1 MNFIEFIEKK
11 QKLRQKKKQEYIK
24 LRKPVLNY
32 FLGNYTKEEV
42 HALSDTLE
50 ERVGGQEKIFYAFFN
65 QESLLEEFTAQ
76 EFQNQQ
82 IAEMEEEEY
91 SLSARQKLQE
101 NMGSIF
107 ALEPKL
113 QDFAIYVFNHASK
126 VQFMHK
132 GRIHVNIFVR
142 AEDLKACLLR
152 QMTEGIRDSFIE
164 FYPSGCSIDVFLL
177 LDQAAYAS
185 ADHGMEKKAFTYLT
199 LKETECMVR
208 EKNISMAYCMSNMN
222 SHGILNREPS
232 IVHEML
238 YDAALTIILKE
249 GIPADVQGDY
259 ETYKD
264 ESMKMNAGVREGT
277 FYSIGSFKLE
287 GIMEVIS
294 LIVYRTVFLKMM
306 KEREQLDV
314 AQYMQRFEISR
325 EGMNR
330 FLNQILPQIPFNELI
345 WEGIVRNKSYKGTEL
360 ANMPAGEGINKIY
373 GRNLDLMLDLNCL
386 KRFEVQERDFMDQ
399 KLSQLKDRINEL
411 YFSDNFTIFEICKV
425 VNEMLLVLK
434 NEKEYSDQM
443 YEAEMKTL
451 KSWELSVFPL
461 GQLRDKAEYSKDSK
475 ILYALAAAYLQK
487 KQRILYSK
495 ARSRMAEQMEEGLQK
510 MAEKYLAIA
519 DLVRQTADKLQETIR
534 YAVEDELELR
544 VGNCEYYYERI
555 TEEILD
561 TSENFKKF
569 IRDVN
574 QSIGNGNFTVEELFE
589 KVLDFCGKDI
599 FVREE
604 FHRDFSEEM
613 LLRLKNYREFETDQ
627 MVYDFAFNT
636 IMDNQIFMA
645 DQHSFLEPYREV
657 CFLVNRN
664 NSFVTATNQRM
675 AELKESHRMKI
686 FYENYYEDMDV
697 LFIEGCFDLADLHAY
712 DVYEKTYIRLA
723 RQDKVEIEYGENNK

>member
-1 MNFIEFIEKK
+1 MNFIQFIEKK

-24 LRKPVLNY
+24 LKKPVLNY
-32 FLGNYTKEEV
+32 FLGNYTKEEI
-42 HALSDTLE
+42 HALSDALE
-50 ERVGGQEKIFYAFFN
+50 ERVGGQEKIFYLFFN
-65 QESLLEEFTAQ
+65 QESLLEEFTEQ

-82 IAEMEEEEY
+82 IEEMEEEEY
-91 SLSARQKLQE
+91 NLSARQNLQK
-101 NMGSIF
+101 NMESIF

-132 GRIHVNIFVR
+132 GRIHVNIFVK
-142 AEDLKACLLR
+142 AEDQKACLLQ

-164 FYPSGCSIDVFLL
+164 FYPSGCTIDVFLL

-185 ADHGMEKKAFTYLT
+185 TDQGMEKKAFTYLT

-208 EKNISMAYCMSNMN
+208 EKKISMAYCMSNMN
-222 SHGILNREPS
+222 SQGILNREPS
-232 IVHEML
+232 VIHEML
-238 YDAALTIILKE
+238 YDAALLIILKE
-249 GIPADVQGDY
+249 GIPADVQGEY

-264 ESMKMNAGVREGT
+264 EFMKKNAAIREGT

-294 LIVYRTVFLKMM
+294 LIVYRTVFLRMM

-314 AQYMQRFEISR
+314 AQYIQRFEVSR
-325 EGMNR
+325 EGINQL
-330 FLNQILPQIPFNELI
+330 LNQILPQMPFHELI
-345 WEGIVRNKSYKGTEL
+345 WEGIVRYKSYNGTEL
-360 ANMPAGEGINKIY
+360 ANMPAGEGITKIY
-373 GRNLDLMLDLNCL
+373 GRNLDLMLELNCV
-386 KRFEVQERDFMDQ
+386 KRFEAQKSDFMDQ
-399 KLSQLKDRINEL
+399 KISQLKDRINEL
-411 YFSDNFTIFEICKV
+411 YFSENFSIFEICKV

-434 NEKEYSDQM
+434 DEKEYSDQM
-443 YEAEMKTL
+443 YEAELKAL

-461 GQLRDKAEYSKDSK
+461 GQLKDKAEYSKDSK
-475 ILYALAAAYLQK
+475 ILYALAGTYLQK
-487 KQRILYSK
+487 KQRIIYSQ
-495 ARSRMAEQMEEGLQK
+495 ARSQIAEQMQEGLQK
-510 MAEKYLAIA
+510 VAEKYLAIA
-519 DLVRQTADKLQETIR
+519 DMVCKTAEELKETIR

-544 VGNCEYYYERI
+544 VGNCEHYYEKI
-555 TEEILD
+555 TEKILE
-561 TSENFKKF
+561 TSGNFKKF

-574 QSIGNGNFTVEELFE
+574 QSIGNGNFTAEELFE
-589 KVLDFCGKDI
+589 KVLNFCGEDI

-613 LLRLKNYREFETDQ
+613 LLRLKNYRQFETDQ

-636 IMDNQIFMA
+636 IMDNQIFMV

-675 AELKESHRMKI
+675 SELKESHRMKI

-697 LFIEGCFDLADLHAY
+697 LFIEGCFELADLHAY
-712 DVYEKTYIRLA
+712 DVYEKTCIRLA
-723 RQDKVEIEYGENNK
+723 SQDNVEIKYGENNR